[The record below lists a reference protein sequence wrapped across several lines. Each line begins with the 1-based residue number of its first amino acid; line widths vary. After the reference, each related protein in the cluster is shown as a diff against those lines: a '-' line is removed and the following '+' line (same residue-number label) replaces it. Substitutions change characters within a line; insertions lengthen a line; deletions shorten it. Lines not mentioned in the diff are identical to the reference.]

1 MFTGKPNSN
10 TFIWHIF
17 IDLFSLGLTG
27 TSQKLKVKKLRK
39 KCLHVFSACITED
52 TSQLNQL
59 SNPLDISCFAI
70 YSQETC
76 HKDSKPCKA
85 GGSSFALFG
94 FFFIFMAAF
103 CLLIIK
109 EN

>member
-1 MFTGKPNSN
+1 M
-10 TFIWHIF
+10 
-17 IDLFSLGLTG
+17 
-27 TSQKLKVKKLRK
+27 
-39 KCLHVFSACITED
+39 FSACITED

-70 YSQETC
+70 YSQETS

-85 GGSSFALFG
+85 GGSGFVLFG
-94 FFFIFMAAF
+94 FFFFFIFMAAF
-103 CLLIIK
+103 FLLIIK